1 MSKIFKGFIYLVVC
15 VLLLLFIGMAL
26 SPDRSSE
33 EYSLSTGNPAHV
45 SGPDKT
51 GEGKNDVIMD
61 IFNSELKLYGRL
73 SVPEK
78 YAILEKIRLELDRL
92 YLEDRET
99 YDKYHRQLKPN
110 TWDALEDAWKLWDPV
125 PKSNGVWSG
134 PCDRTCSLKSSS
146 PYYADCADKG
156 FLQCEYDEHGSP
168 DFGPVTFPGSVV
180 DISDLYDSLSVDS
193 IQKRGGSGNSLQEIA
208 QSRMAEQLETVL
220 REWAERN
227 HVEYDAY
234 TCFYQWRDEN
244 NLVPHEDTDCR
255 TMRLVFRPA
264 HQAFTHRGGV
274 SNAVNIKK
282 HFD

>member
-1 MSKIFKGFIYLVVC
+1 ML
-15 VLLLLFIGMAL
+15 
-26 SPDRSSE
+26 D
-33 EYSLSTGNPAHV
+33 
-45 SGPDKT
+45 
-51 GEGKNDVIMD
+51 NDMKQIM
-61 IFNSELKLYGRL
+61 IWERILYTKL

-92 YLEDRET
+92 YREDRAA
-99 YDKYHRQLKPN
+99 YDGCRQQLKPN

-134 PCDRTCSLKSSS
+134 PGDRTCSLKSSS
-146 PYYADCADKG
+146 PYYANCADKG
-156 FLQCEYDEHGSP
+156 FLRCEYDEHGSP

-208 QSRMAEQLETVL
+208 QSRMVGQLETVL

-234 TCFYQWRDEN
+234 TCFYRWRDEN

>member
-1 MSKIFKGFIYLVVC
+1 MDYI
-15 VLLLLFIGMAL
+15 
-26 SPDRSSE
+26 
-33 EYSLSTGNPAHV
+33 
-45 SGPDKT
+45 
-51 GEGKNDVIMD
+51 KNWE
-61 IFNSELKLYGRL
+61 NRLYGEMG
-73 SVPEK
+73 VADK
-78 YAILEKIRLELDRL
+78 YDFLERMRIELDRL
-92 YLEDRET
+92 YLEDREA
-99 YDKYHRQLKPN
+99 YDRYHRQLKPN

-125 PKSNGVWSG
+125 PKSNGTWGG
-134 PCDRTCSLKSSS
+134 PGDRTCSLKSSS

-156 FLQCEYDEHGSP
+156 FLRCEYDEHGSP
-168 DFGPVTFPGSVV
+168 DFGPVTYPGSIV
-180 DISDLYDSLSVDS
+180 DISDIYDTLSTDN

-208 QSRMAEQLETVL
+208 QSRMAGQLETVL

-234 TCFYQWRDEN
+234 TCFYRWRDEH

-282 HFD
+282 HYGRFIETTNKISRRS